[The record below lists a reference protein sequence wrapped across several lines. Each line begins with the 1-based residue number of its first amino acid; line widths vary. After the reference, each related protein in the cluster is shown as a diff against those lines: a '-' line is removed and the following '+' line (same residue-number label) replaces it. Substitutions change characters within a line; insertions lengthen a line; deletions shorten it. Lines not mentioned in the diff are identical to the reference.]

1 MVFNNFLTECIKKK
15 NLFYFFVIFFFIF
28 FILSNIKIYNLRS
41 NYYDLGFYLNY
52 YLNLINNNFDYVF
65 NSNYQLISFLIYPFL
80 KILPLYYWSY
90 FLIFFQSLCVS
101 LPIFFLKDRILYICV
116 YLLSAPL
123 WFAVLTDFHPDV
135 LIIPIIFYINKLTDA
150 NKINIKIFFLL
161 LIILLIKFVYIFLVI
176 GYLLYFYI
184 NRYRFDKIYIFSF
197 FIFFLVYLFLFFSNV
212 KVSTSN
218 NIIELFYQIFTINNF
233 FNIIASKNALITT
246 LVLLSSCSFL
256 VFNNWKKTIIIL
268 PLILFYF
275 ILPSESY
282 KKYYYHYYLPIFPIF
297 IIIFIDTFD
306 SFVQKYTNLYI
317 KFLLLII
324 PLISNFI
331 FSVSPIS
338 YSFLF
343 SYKWAFEYKAY
354 LIDNSISLS
363 RFKLNELLISQ
374 SRNRKIN
381 VMIENNVFFS
391 ELINDNIIIKI
402 FPDNSEFKNYD
413 FILLK
418 STYPHFINDTICE
431 AKYLFNCSNYDFI
444 NKYEKYLKKI
454 NQNFFQVYRDNNII
468 IFKNVQIR

>member
-1 MVFNNFLTECIKKK
+1 
-15 NLFYFFVIFFFIF
+15 
-28 FILSNIKIYNLRS
+28 
-41 NYYDLGFYLNY
+41 
-52 YLNLINNNFDYVF
+52 
-65 NSNYQLISFLIYPFL
+65 
-80 KILPLYYWSY
+80 
-90 FLIFFQSLCVS
+90 
-101 LPIFFLKDRILYICV
+101 
-116 YLLSAPL
+116 L
-123 WFAVLTDFHPDV
+123 WFSVLTDFHPDV
-135 LIIPIIFYINKLTDA
+135 LIVPIIFYINKLTDV
-150 NKINIKIFFLL
+150 NKINVKIFFLL
-161 LIILLIKFVYIFLVI
+161 LIILFIKFVYIFLVI

-197 FIFFLVYLFLFFSNV
+197 LIFFLAYLFLFFSNV
-212 KVSTSN
+212 KVSTNN

-233 FNIIASKNALITT
+233 FNIISSKNALITT

-306 SFVQKYTNLYI
+306 SFVKKYTNLYI

-381 VMIENNVFFS
+381 VMIENNVFFT
-391 ELINDNIIIKI
+391 ELINDNVIIKI

-431 AKYLFNCSNYDFI
+431 EKYLFNCSNYDFI
-444 NKYEKYLKKI
+444 NNYEKYLKKI